1 MLLTKKFEFDAAH
14 RLNED
19 LGVKENRL
27 HGHRYVLEITVK
39 GPVKDGI
46 IMSVADIKRHVQK
59 DILDKLDHTMLNDII
74 DNPTLENVAI
84 WIWKELRD
92 RLPLL
97 YEIKLSETPNNFVT
111 YRGD

>member
-14 RLNED
+14 KLD
-19 LGVKENRL
+19 KKLGEKEARI

-39 GPVKDGI
+39 GPVSDGI
-46 IMSVADIKRHVQK
+46 TMSVEDIKECVQK
-59 DILDKLDHTMLNDII
+59 NVTDKLDHTMLNDII
-74 DNPTLENVAI
+74 DNPTLENIVI
-84 WIWKELRD
+84 WVWKELKD